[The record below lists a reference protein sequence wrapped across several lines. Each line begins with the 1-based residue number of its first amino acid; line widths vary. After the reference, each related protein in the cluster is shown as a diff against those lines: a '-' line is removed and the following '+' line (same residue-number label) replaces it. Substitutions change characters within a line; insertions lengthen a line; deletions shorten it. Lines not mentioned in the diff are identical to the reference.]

1 MYHRI
6 VLVARP
12 RNGSASFSWRAKC
25 ALENLGHTVFWFD
38 SNRHP
43 QLFEEGHLRISELAQ
58 FLGTQKPDALVLAD
72 ETQLG
77 DADEK
82 LARSL
87 APSMLIGA
95 LGDVKSCATD
105 LDFAWPYAQGIVDET
120 WHQTPIANT
129 VAYSPRLLCL
139 QGATDERIAAL
150 RSLAPIAKEAGL
162 VLRCTGTGWPKEWHV
177 DKSEWNWFAYTER
190 SAVFELRFNDGAGA
204 PEPELAVL
212 AATDGLKVVE
222 IAPAPNT
229 AADITAAEQAITELA
244 KEGIPREARRLP
256 AAPSAKGN
264 ETPTTLEALLQ
275 AALSELEKP
284 ESGRRMLQGSD
295 SPRCIVTILGYFG
308 MGNYGDELILATLD
322 KLIRRTVAGS
332 TVIAVSENPD
342 HTLAQR
348 GIYALSLKDL
358 VAVDRALAHAS
369 TALVVAGLLFDQGIR
384 WTAGKAEA
392 FTSTRVSDIPGIA
405 AYASLAA
412 ANDTPV
418 IFHGIGAGP
427 LEVLDGRQLVKL
439 MGKLGALFVPRD
451 AATADLIQSC
461 GVPESQIE
469 TGADTIFLMADET
482 PITPEQESLTVAVSL
497 REYENTPSDFVKR
510 MAQTFD
516 AVAAARPEASFALCV
531 LDPSDKTLAQAV
543 IDNMTNAKAARIVD
557 YGSDLDALTV
567 FLQSAQA
574 GFSMRYHSA
583 LIMASANVPCVGM
596 SYLPKV
602 ASLYHDLGISA
613 LLVPPDATAEQCS
626 ITLLAAI
633 DNAPSWKSL
642 LTEQCT
648 PLKRRSRHSFDK
660 LVETIEGVRASK
672 ATCVPTEFL
681 LHTRPA
687 PTRREAALRKK
698 LTAAEH
704 NAAQA
709 REQLKAAQRALEEER
724 SHSKTTLE
732 KMRSSLT
739 WRLGSVL
746 LALPR
751 AIRRTLA
758 RKTRTDGRPTGEN

>member
-12 RNGSASFSWRAKC
+12 LNGSASLSWRAKC

-43 QLFEEGHLRISELAQ
+43 QLFEEGCLRISELEQ
-58 FLGTQKPDALVLAD
+58 FLRTQKPDALVLAD
-72 ETQLG
+72 GTQIES
-77 DADEK
+77 ADEK

-87 APSMLIGA
+87 APNMLIGA
-95 LGDVKSCATD
+95 LGDDKPSATG
-105 LDFAWPYAQGIVDET
+105 LDFAWPYAEGIVDEA
-120 WHQTPIANT
+120 WQQTPIANT
-129 VAYSPRLLCL
+129 VAYSPRLICL
-139 QGATDERIAAL
+139 QDATDERIAAL
-150 RSLAPIAKEAGL
+150 RSLAPVAKKAGL
-162 VLRCTGTGWPKEWHV
+162 ALRCTGTGWPREWHV
-177 DKSEWNWFAYTER
+177 DKGKWNWFAYTER
-190 SAVFELRFNDGAGA
+190 SAAFELRFNDGAGA
-204 PEPELAVL
+204 PDPELAAI
-212 AATDGLKVVE
+212 AAADGLKVVE
-222 IAPAPNT
+222 IASTPNA
-229 AADITAAEQAITELA
+229 AADITAVEHAIAKLAEA
-244 KEGIPREARRLP
+244 GIPREARRLP
-256 AAPSAKGN
+256 AASSAKGDKI
-264 ETPTTLEALLQ
+264 P
-275 AALSELEKP
+275 AALETLLRSALEDLEKP
-284 ESGRRMLQGSD
+284 ECGHRMLQGSD

-369 TALVVAGLLFDQGIR
+369 AALVVAGLLFDQGIR

-418 IFHGIGAGP
+418 VFHGIGAGP

-469 TGADTIFLMADET
+469 TGADTIFLIAGEA
-482 PITPEQESLTVAVSL
+482 PSAPEQESLTIAVSL
-497 REYENTPSDFVKR
+497 REYENTPSDFANR
-510 MAQTFD
+510 IAQAFD

-543 IDNMTNAKAARIVD
+543 IDNMTNAEAARIVD
-557 YGSDLDALTV
+557 YGSDLDALTT

-602 ASLYHDLGISA
+602 ASLYHDLGIST
-613 LLVPPDATAEQCS
+613 LLVSPNATAEQCS
-626 ITLLAAI
+626 STLLAAI

-642 LTEQCT
+642 LAEQCT
-648 PLKRRSRHSFDK
+648 PLKTKSRHSFGK
-660 LVETIEGVRASK
+660 LVETIEGARVSK

-681 LHTRPA
+681 LHTRSA

-698 LTAAEH
+698 LAAAEH

-709 REQLKAAQRALEEER
+709 REQLKAAQRALEVER

-758 RKTRTDGRPTGEN
+758 RKPRTGGRPTGDN

>member
-1 MYHRI
+1 
-6 VLVARP
+6 
-12 RNGSASFSWRAKC
+12 
-25 ALENLGHTVFWFD
+25 
-38 SNRHP
+38 
-43 QLFEEGHLRISELAQ
+43 
-58 FLGTQKPDALVLAD
+58 
-72 ETQLG
+72 
-77 DADEK
+77 
-82 LARSL
+82 
-87 APSMLIGA
+87 MLIGA
-95 LGDVKSCATD
+95 LGDGKPGVTGI
-105 LDFAWPYAQGIVDET
+105 DFAWPCAEGIVDET
-120 WHQTPIANT
+120 WRQTPIANT
-129 VAYSPRLLCL
+129 VAYSPRLICL
-139 QGATDERIAAL
+139 QNATGERIATL
-150 RSLAPIAKEAGL
+150 RSLAPIAREAGL
-162 VLRCTGTGWPKEWHV
+162 ALRCTGTGWPKEWHV

-204 PEPELAVL
+204 PEPELAAL
-212 AATDGLKVVE
+212 AAADGLRAIG
-222 IAPAPNT
+222 IASVPNT
-229 AADITAAEQAITELA
+229 AADTTAAKQAVAELA
-244 KEGIPREARRLP
+244 KEGIPLEARRLP
-256 AAPSAKGN
+256 TAPSAKDD

-275 AALSELEKP
+275 AALSELEEP
-284 ESGRRMLQGSD
+284 EPGCRVLQGSD
-295 SPRCIVTILGYFG
+295 SPRSIVTILGYFG

-332 TVIAVSENPD
+332 TVVAVSENPD

-358 VAVDRALAHAS
+358 VAVDRAIAHAS
-369 TALVVAGLLFDQGIR
+369 AALVVAGLLFDQGIR
-384 WTAGKAEA
+384 WTAGKAET

-405 AYASLAA
+405 AYVSLAA
-412 ANDTPV
+412 ANDAPV

-451 AATADLIQSC
+451 TATAELIQSC
-461 GVPESQIE
+461 GVPEANIE
-469 TGADTIFLMADET
+469 TGADTIFLIADEA
-482 PITPEQESLTVAVSL
+482 PIAPEQESLTVAVSL

-516 AVAAARPEASFALCV
+516 AVAAVRPEASFALCV

-543 IDNMTNAKAARIVD
+543 IDNMANAKAARIVD

-613 LLVPPDATAEQCS
+613 LLVPPNATAEQCS
-626 ITLLAAI
+626 STLLAAI
-633 DNAPSWKSL
+633 DDVPSWKSL
-642 LTEQCT
+642 LAEQCT
-648 PLKRRSRHSFDK
+648 PLKRRSRHSFDR

-672 ATCVPTEFL
+672 AKRIPAEFL
-681 LHTRPA
+681 LHTLPA

-698 LTAAEH
+698 LATAER
-704 NAAQA
+704 NAAQT

-724 SHSKTTLE
+724 SHSKAALE
-732 KMRSSLT
+732 EMRSSLT
-739 WRLGSVL
+739 WRLGSRL

-751 AIRRTLA
+751 AIRRAFA
-758 RKTRTDGRPTGEN
+758 RKPHANGKPTGGN